1 MAIADTGFLSSFSKI
16 GRLKL
21 ILKALKLKSIVVPST
36 VYEELKNSGFFEDI
50 SRLFAFKELDLTEQS
65 FILVRHVDLSS
76 LSSHFSREELNFLGR
91 GELGCFMLA
100 RKTGDIVLIDDRVAG
115 DFAKKSN
122 IKAASIPSFLLYCK
136 NHGILSSGE
145 IRQVMEDL
153 RKKDYYQFSREIRDM
168 LLK

>member
-16 GRLKL
+16 GRLRL

-76 LSSHFSREELNFLGR
+76 LSSHFSREELNFLG
-91 GELGCFMLA
+91 L
-100 RKTGDIVLIDDRVAG
+100 
-115 DFAKKSN
+115 
-122 IKAASIPSFLLYCK
+122 P
-136 NHGILSSGE
+136 GILRKRAIPRLPAYPPSSYTAKT
-145 IRQVMEDL
+145 MA
-153 RKKDYYQFSREIRDM
+153 S
-168 LLK
+168 